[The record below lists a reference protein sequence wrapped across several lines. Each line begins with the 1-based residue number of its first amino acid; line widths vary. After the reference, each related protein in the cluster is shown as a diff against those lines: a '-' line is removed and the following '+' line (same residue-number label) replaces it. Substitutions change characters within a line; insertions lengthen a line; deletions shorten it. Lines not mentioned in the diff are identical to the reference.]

1 MSSQASKQQ
10 TKSIKAQTAIMD
22 STIQSLMDVGYAET
36 SLNQVAAQAGFSKGA
51 LQHHFSTKE
60 DLIAAT
66 LDRLLERPFHA
77 LNQKTKIHSVEE
89 GLLIAWKKYINTA
102 PYRALMEILNAA
114 RTDKQLQLR
123 ISSNLLDWGKKLD
136 QQSVDQYQS
145 VSGDDEEVI
154 MLLNMTRSFFRGL
167 LIQERYGGDSARREQ
182 YVAKWIELIAP
193 LLKLQSELAN

>member
-1 MSSQASKQQ
+1 MVIQTSKQQ

-36 SLNQVAAQAGFSKGA
+36 SLNRVAAQAGFSKGA

-66 LDRLLERPFHA
+66 LDRLLERPFHSPPK
-77 LNQKTKIHSVEE
+77 KTRADSVEDT
-89 GLLIAWKKYINTA
+89 LLVAWKKYINTP

-136 QQSVDQYQS
+136 QQSVEQYES

-167 LIQERYGGDSARREQ
+167 LIQERYGGDSARREK
-182 YVAKWIELIAP
+182 YVSKWIELIAP
-193 LLKLQSELAN
+193 LLKLQRGRET